1 MSSLKKYKI
10 GDVVRLKSLA
20 WFNEMME
27 NGVAVE
33 GGLVYEMR
41 QFFGKEQVI
50 SNRETVYDDVTLYHL
65 VDDPRHWNFSNDMI
79 EGIASASA
87 FPEYVE
93 KNYTPFIDEGGLYF
107 INDNNDAYSLKE
119 IYEKYRAI

>member
-20 WFNEMME
+20 WFDEMME
-27 NGVAVE
+27 NGVPIE
-33 GGLVYEMR
+33 GGLIYNMR
-41 QFFGKEQVI
+41 PFFGKEQII
-50 SNRETVYDDVTLYHL
+50 SNHETVYDNVTLYHL

-93 KNYTPFIDEGGLYF
+93 KNYTPLIDESGLYF

>member
-20 WFNEMME
+20 WFDEMME
-27 NGVAVE
+27 NHVAVE
-33 GGLVYEMR
+33 GGLIYDMR

-50 SNRETVYDDVTLYHL
+50 SNNEAGYAYIPLYHL

-79 EGIASASA
+79 EGIASS

-93 KNYTPFIDEGGLYF
+93 KNYTPLIDEGGLYF

-119 IYEKYRAI
+119 IYERYRAI

>member
-20 WFNEMME
+20 WFDEMME

-33 GGLVYEMR
+33 GGLIYDMR
-41 QFFGKEQVI
+41 YLFGKEQVI

-79 EGIASASA
+79 EGIASA

-107 INDNNDAYSLKE
+107 INDNNNAYSLKE
-119 IYEKYRAI
+119 IYERYRAI

>member
-20 WFNEMME
+20 WFDEMME

-33 GGLVYEMR
+33 GGLIYDMR
-41 QFFGKEQVI
+41 YLFGKEQVI
-50 SNRETVYDDVTLYHL
+50 SNQETVYDDVTLYHL

-79 EGIASASA
+79 EGIASA

-93 KNYTPFIDEGGLYF
+93 KNYTPLIDEGGLYF
-107 INDNNDAYSLKE
+107 INDNNNAYSLKE
-119 IYEKYRAI
+119 IYERYRAI

>member
-20 WFNEMME
+20 WFDEMME

-50 SNRETVYDDVTLYHL
+50 SNQETVYDDVSLYHL

-79 EGIASASA
+79 EGIASA

-93 KNYTPFIDEGGLYF
+93 KNYTPLIDEGGLYF
-107 INDNNDAYSLKE
+107 INDNNDAYNLKE
-119 IYEKYRAI
+119 IYERYRAI

>member
-20 WFNEMME
+20 WFDEMME

-33 GGLVYEMR
+33 GGLVYDMR
-41 QFFGKEQVI
+41 YLFGKEQVI
-50 SNRETVYDDVTLYHL
+50 SNQETVYDDVTLYHL

-79 EGIASASA
+79 EGIASA

-107 INDNNDAYSLKE
+107 INDNNNAYSLKE